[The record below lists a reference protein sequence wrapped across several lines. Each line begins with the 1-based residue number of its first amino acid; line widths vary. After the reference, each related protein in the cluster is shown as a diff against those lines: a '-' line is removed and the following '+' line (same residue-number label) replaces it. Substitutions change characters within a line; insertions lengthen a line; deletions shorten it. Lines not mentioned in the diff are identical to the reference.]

1 MIALFI
7 KLRNMKK
14 IKLLLFLL
22 PIISFGQDNFNDYNQ
37 IIKEIELSTAKKD
50 DKKKKKVHRLEIGLN
65 GGVNIANITDPS
77 SYNSLNSI
85 TNDDGTLVD
94 LGKKLGALYGGTIV
108 YNFNRFLCI
117 KGDFDIASKGFEY
130 SNVNFIE
137 DNDAFQTIKTGDIK
151 QMLNYFDVPAFFH
164 LGFGKKLKFDIN
176 FGPYMAFLL
185 KNSSNLIDQNGNKVS
200 LDNNAKEFAV
210 ENLDQIDW
218 GWVGGAG
225 IDYHLTEKISIG
237 FDFLLEQ
244 GQKLLNGG
252 STFGDFKN
260 KSLDFDF
267 GVNFMLFEKKSKKP
281 F

>member
-65 GGVNIANITDPS
+65 GGVNFAEIAQIPKNGIEPQ
-77 SYNSLNSI
+77 
-85 TNDDGTLVD
+85 D
-94 LGKKLGALYGGTIV
+94 LSNKLGALYGGTIV

-130 SNVNFIE
+130 SNVNFIK
-137 DNDAFQTIKTGDIK
+137 DDDAFQTIKTGDIK

-185 KNSSNLIDQNGNKVS
+185 KNRSNLIDQNGNKVT
-200 LDNNAKEFAV
+200 LDDNAKEFAI